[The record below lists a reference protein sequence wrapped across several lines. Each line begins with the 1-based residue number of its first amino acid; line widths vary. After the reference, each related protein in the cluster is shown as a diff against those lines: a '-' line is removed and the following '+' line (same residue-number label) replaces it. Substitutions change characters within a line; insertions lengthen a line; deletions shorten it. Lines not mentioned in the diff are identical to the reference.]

1 MDSTQ
6 EPSLN
11 DQQLEILRLFSR
23 GLDEEDMREI
33 KKLIAGYLAEK
44 VSRLADEAWENN
56 NWSDEDMDRLLKTH
70 ERTPYDPE
78 N

>member
-56 NWSDEDMDRLLKTH
+56 NWSDEDMKRLLETH
-70 ERTPYDPE
+70 VRTPYGPE
-78 N
+78 E

>member
-11 DQQLEILRLFSR
+11 DQQLKILRLFSR

-56 NWSDEDMDRLLKTH
+56 NWSDEDMKRLLETH
-70 ERTPYDPE
+70 VRTPYGPE
-78 N
+78 E